1 MDRAARAAVTGALVA
16 ALVVG
21 ASTTVLVPAD
31 LPEVA
36 RAATAIAYGRIA
48 GVRARVA
55 PDTRRI
61 EREVTFDVI
70 DYYKGDL
77 GRTVT
82 FSAPGGQFGHYRT
95 VMVGAPEFSEGEEV
109 VLFLA
114 MGGPPSPRL
123 VGFSQGVFRVVPD
136 TRTGE
141 RLVVS
146 PVLTRSESLRGA
158 VPIRRGDP
166 ARVPLPLG
174 AFAAEV
180 RRALEA
186 APARTP
192 RRER

>member
-31 LPEVA
+31 MPELA

-82 FSAPGGQFGHYRT
+82 FSVPGGQFGHHRT

-114 MGGPPSPRL
+114 TGGLPSPRL
-123 VGFSQGVFRVVPD
+123 VGLSQGVFRVVPD

-166 ARVPLPLG
+166 ARVPLQLE

-180 RRALEA
+180 RRALET
-186 APARTP
+186 APRRTP
-192 RRER
+192 WRER